1 MSDEIRKIE
10 EDERV
15 VDVTSLRALCP
26 RQEQMTFLEKTVLDQ
41 AVSFKFERL
50 LHKYMYIGGEESRVF
65 ATYITLIENNP
76 ALYGNICDRLEN
88 FVSED
93 VIEEALRYIRTGMIP
108 YHFMA
113 EKLVSDLRCSGNG
126 FYLETSKPSMLLVFL
141 LKTMRASLIAYNK
154 VHERLMEDYEKFTD
168 EIKEVI
174 DYAKAWYSDYPQEL
188 KEGYMRAFNTESEK
202 QRRKFMDNELTVF
215 SEVLVDMLK
224 APLDPGAIEAIMQGL
239 APRYTPIWVV
249 DPFSMLAGGGASGEG
264 EGGVAAGEQSQ
275 ETEVTPQSTGAGM
288 GSFAEDVLGY
298 GPNGET
304 PQEMKALREKIKQRM
319 AEIENGETEEPVV
332 GFNAPQEV
340 EEPKEE
346 EPDTPVANGNVKYV
360 VKKVAKDSSSRV
372 MSERWFDTAQEAE
385 KFKRDMLEGNPEMA
399 RNFEF
404 KIEQGYR
411 GE

>member
-1 MSDEIRKIE
+1 M
-10 EDERV
+10 
-15 VDVTSLRALCP
+15 LCILCTLL
-26 RQEQMTFLEKTVLDQ
+26 QITFLGK
-41 AVSFKFERL
+41 S
-50 LHKYMYIGGEESRVF
+50 
-65 ATYITLIENNP
+65 
-76 ALYGNICDRLEN
+76 YG
-88 FVSED
+88 S
-93 VIEEALRYIRTGMIP
+93 
-108 YHFMA
+108 
-113 EKLVSDLRCSGNG
+113 
-126 FYLETSKPSMLLVFL
+126 
-141 LKTMRASLIAYNK
+141 
-154 VHERLMEDYEKFTD
+154 
-168 EIKEVI
+168 
-174 DYAKAWYSDYPQEL
+174 
-188 KEGYMRAFNTESEK
+188 
-202 QRRKFMDNELTVF
+202 
-215 SEVLVDMLK
+215 
-224 APLDPGAIEAIMQGL
+224 
-239 APRYTPIWVV
+239 
-249 DPFSMLAGGGASGEG
+249 
-264 EGGVAAGEQSQ
+264 AAGEQSQ

-304 PQEMKALREKIKQRM
+304 PQEMKALRERIKQRM